1 MDQRVDVFYREI
13 FGDLTVD
20 REEAAELTEFLQKL
34 QPPPDKLP
42 WLRATAFKIGCE
54 FITEDDHEKNVS
66 LLRTI
71 NFIVHSIETV
81 CMEPKPLENTVT
93 LDEEAVEE
101 FYKGVY
107 DGLSVDQDENSEL
120 YTFFKETNPPEPQAL
135 VTTRA
140 LAFKVGCE
148 HIGENKDTNVQLFR
162 CINVV
167 LHAFE
172 MCCLK
177 PKHLELKLEESVDLG
192 MDISAAVQHLWNLDD
207 NRLDPEADY
216 TMNVQSGKK
225 PFWKED
231 GANDPLFS
239 AVDRACFQ
247 RPTYAAFIALLDNYS
262 AETGVAE
269 VVSDAER
276 SEVSTFLNAVMETKP
291 MQFCHQYCRAK
302 DPNGVPSS
310 SQEFKGLLKKIWFD
324 LYRREQTGDS
334 SGFEHVFVGEVKNGE
349 VSGFHNWI
357 QFYLE
362 EQKGG
367 LDYRGYIK
375 PRSQTD
381 ALADAN
387 DYLLSLQFSWH
398 GVEKF
403 VSTSFIGVSPEF
415 ELALYTMCFLVG
427 EEENDVELNTGGAE
441 NDAYGLKI
449 KCYKIARDKV
459 GTSFPE
465 VTSHYED

>member
-324 LYRREQTGDS
+324 L
-334 SGFEHVFVGEVKNGE
+334 
-349 VSGFHNWI
+349 
-357 QFYLE
+357 
-362 EQKGG
+362 
-367 LDYRGYIK
+367 
-375 PRSQTD
+375 
-381 ALADAN
+381 
-387 DYLLSLQFSWH
+387 
-398 GVEKF
+398 
-403 VSTSFIGVSPEF
+403 
-415 ELALYTMCFLVG
+415 
-427 EEENDVELNTGGAE
+427 
-441 NDAYGLKI
+441 
-449 KCYKIARDKV
+449 
-459 GTSFPE
+459 
-465 VTSHYED
+465 